1 MKLPEA
7 YVFESGSNA
16 WKKYESWP
24 PKNVESKSLYLHA
37 NGKLSFDPPEASA
50 EGLANESGQAYDE
63 YVSDP
68 NKPAPFQKDIGIG
81 MTYEYMT
88 ADQRFSASRPDVL
101 VYQTNA
107 LTEDVTVAGEL
118 FADLYASTSGTDSDF
133 IVKLID
139 VFPDSSTDPMD
150 GYQMLVRGEPMRAK
164 YRKSWSK
171 PEPMKPNEATRI
183 PFAMPDI
190 NHTFKKGHRIMIHIQ
205 SAWFPLVDRNPQK
218 FLNIY
223 QAKDEDFQKATQRI
237 YRSAKFPTHLKVS
250 VLKP

>member
-1 MKLPEA
+1 
-7 YVFESGSNA
+7 
-16 WKKYESWP
+16 
-24 PKNVESKSLYLHA
+24 
-37 NGKLSFDPPEASA
+37 
-50 EGLANESGQAYDE
+50 
-63 YVSDP
+63 
-68 NKPAPFQKDIGIG
+68 

-88 ADQRFSASRPDVL
+88 DDQRFSASRPDVL
-101 VYQTNA
+101 VYQSDV
-107 LTEDVTVAGEL
+107 LTEDITITGEL
-118 FADLYASTSGTDSDF
+118 LADLYASTSGTDSDF

-139 VFPDSSTDPMD
+139 VFPERSVDPMD

-171 PEPMKPNEATRI
+171 PEPMKPNEVTHI

-190 NHTFKKGHRIMIHIQ
+190 NHTFKKGHRIMLHVQ
-205 SAWFPLVDRNPQK
+205 SSWFPLVDRNPQK

-237 YRSAKFPTHLKVS
+237 YRSAKFPTHLKVV